1 MIELTGITW
10 NHTRGY
16 LPMVATAQRFS
27 ELYPEVAITWHMR
40 SLQAFADA
48 PLPELASQFD
58 LMVIDHP
65 SIGEAAHQDLLL
77 PLDQHLPADFLA
89 DQAEHSVGYSYK
101 SYHYDGHQYAL
112 AIDAA
117 TPISGWRPDLL
128 ERAEAELPS
137 TWEDLLALAR
147 RGLVTLPAIP
157 IDSLMN
163 LFMLA
168 NALGVEPFAH
178 NGEVIANDQGEQAL
192 QLLRELVSLSA
203 PGSLS
208 RNPIRTWQFLADSD
222 RVAYCPFAYG
232 YSNYSRAGYAAN
244 VLRTGGLVRFD
255 GKVLRSTLGGAGLA
269 VSRSCRH
276 PREALEYAQFTTS
289 PRVQQTLYTYAGGQP
304 GHRAAWLD
312 VHLNAVT
319 ANFFAATL
327 PTLDAAWVRPRFPGY
342 IKFQDAA
349 SQLVHGYL
357 IEGGSESHILDQMNR
372 ALHQTRKLD
381 R

>member
-27 ELYPEVAITWHMR
+27 ELHPEVAIAWHMR
-40 SLQAFADA
+40 SLQAFADT
-48 PLPELASQFD
+48 PLQELAAQYD
-58 LMVIDHP
+58 LIVIDYP

-77 PLDQHLPADFLA
+77 PLDQHLPSDFLA
-89 DQAEHSVGYSYK
+89 DQADNSVGSSHK
-101 SYHYDGHQYAL
+101 SYHYNNLQYAL

-117 TPISGWRPDLL
+117 TPISGWRADLL
-128 ERAEAELPS
+128 EQSEAELPS
-137 TWEDLLALAR
+137 TWEDLLGLAR

-168 NALGVEPFAH
+168 NALGAEPFAH
-178 NGEVIANDQGEQAL
+178 DDEVIPKEQGAQAL

-208 RNPIRTWQFLADSD
+208 RNPISTWQFLADSD
-222 RVAYCPFAYG
+222 RVGYCPFAYG

-244 VLRTGGLVRFD
+244 VLRTGGLVSFD

-269 VSRSCRH
+269 VSRSSRH
-276 PREALEYAQFTTS
+276 PREALEYAQFTAS

-312 VHLNAVT
+312 VHLNAV
-319 ANFFAATL
+319 AGNFFAATL
-327 PTLDAAWVRPRFPGY
+327 PTLDDAWVRPRFPGY
-342 IKFQDAA
+342 IKFQGMA
-349 SQLVHGYL
+349 SRLVHGYL

-372 ALHQTRKLD
+372 TLHQTRKLD
-381 R
+381 G